1 MRLTLCL
8 PLLATFMILIF
19 SCKKENNPPIIE
31 NQSFEIFENSP
42 DSSIVGTIVASDP
55 DGNKLTFEII
65 NAEELPFTVESSTNN
80 LIVKSGYSLD
90 FEKKSLYTFIVKV
103 TDSDKSPLFNMA
115 TITVAIKNLN
125 EIPLD
130 GMIAYY
136 PFNGNAND
144 ESINQFNG
152 DLVGTVNTSDRKG
165 NAISAF
171 SFNGINNYIKL
182 NPQVGNGI
190 RSISL
195 WFCLDEDINSNLA
208 YPVALVHREGDFN
221 NYSQFSIGFRPVVW
235 PGNPGKLIFS
245 NSSRSGYYNIDS
257 NSSFWE
263 KGKWYHVVAII
274 DPVKGMMLYVNNV
287 RQMESATY
295 NHATETSTINT
306 ILGSWELIPDRYLKG
321 KIDEVIFYNRALTES
336 EVNELYQE

>member
-1 MRLTLCL
+1 MRLTCVLTL
-8 PLLATFMILIF
+8 VAAFILMIF
-19 SCKKENNPPIIE
+19 SCKKENNPPIIA

-42 DSSIVGTIVASDP
+42 GSSIVGTIVASDP

-65 NAEELPFTVESSTNN
+65 DYEELPFVVESGTKN
-80 LIVKSGYSLD
+80 LVVKSGYSLD
-90 FEKKSLYTFIVKV
+90 YEKKSLYTFLVKV

-115 TITVAIKNLN
+115 TITVVIKNLN

-136 PFNGNAND
+136 PFNGNAKD
-144 ESINQFNG
+144 ESLNQFDG
-152 DLVGTVNTSDRKG
+152 DLVGPVNTSNRKG
-165 NAISAF
+165 NINSAF

-182 NPQVGNGI
+182 NSRVGNGI

-195 WFCLDEDINSNLA
+195 WFCLDEDINSGLG
-208 YPVALVHREGDFN
+208 YPVALVHREGDSN

-245 NSSRSGYYNIDS
+245 NSSRSEYYNIDS

-274 DPVKGMMLYVNNV
+274 DPVEGMMLYVNNV

-295 NHATETSTINT
+295 NNATETSSINT
-306 ILGSWELIPDRYLKG
+306 ILGSWELMPDRYFKG
-321 KIDEVIFYNRALTES
+321 KIDDVIFYNRALTEA
-336 EVNELYQE
+336 EVNDLYQD